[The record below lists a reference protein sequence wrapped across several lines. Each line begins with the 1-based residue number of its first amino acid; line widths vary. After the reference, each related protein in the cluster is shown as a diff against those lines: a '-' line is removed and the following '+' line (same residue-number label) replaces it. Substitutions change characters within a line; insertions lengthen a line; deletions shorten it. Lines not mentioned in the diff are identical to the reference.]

1 MSNNWAQIF
10 QNPKGLALKKFMAQI
25 IDRKV
30 QDYDD
35 LLDRLGASLV
45 TENDVKL
52 FGNLMNDVMAAG
64 YYKAVN
70 NAKEKNQEKLG

>member
-1 MSNNWAQIF
+1 MNNSWAQIF

-70 NAKEKNQEKLG
+70 DYKEKNQEKLG